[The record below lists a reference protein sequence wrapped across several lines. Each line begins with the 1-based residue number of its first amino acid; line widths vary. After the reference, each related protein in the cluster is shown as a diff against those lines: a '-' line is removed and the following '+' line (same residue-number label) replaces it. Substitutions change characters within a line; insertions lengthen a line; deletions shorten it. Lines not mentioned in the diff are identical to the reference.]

1 MAVYI
6 QKAYISDNI
15 RREIRPHCGAQYAAR
30 LFKEKY
36 RWTQQIL
43 DNIEWELHAVFI
55 QNQKYSRK
63 KTTIKYIHRWLPS
76 GSKSFGQN
84 IGCSHCE
91 GDGTQHDH
99 DHFLTCEF
107 SIERKEERINAITD
121 KMKELLTPKDICDG
135 ILKGILNF
143 YNNTIE
149 KEEKRPKNKSIIN
162 QNTIGWQHF
171 CRGRVS
177 KQLAIA
183 METYYT
189 QHPDN
194 PNFTGKGWTK
204 QMIAL
209 MLTNHVEEGR
219 LRCHNLTSPKKS
231 MTIDSPVKKK

>member
-15 RREIRPHCGAQYAAR
+15 RREIRSHCGAQYAAR

-36 RWTQQIL
+36 RWTQQML

-107 SIERKEERINAITD
+107 SIKRRKERINAITD
-121 KMKELLTPKDICDG
+121 KLKVLLTPKDICDG
-135 ILKGILNF
+135 ILQGILNF

-149 KEEKRPKNKSIIN
+149 KEGKRPKNNSIIN

-177 KQLAIA
+177 KEQTTA
-183 METYYT
+183 MEKILHST
-189 QHPDN
+189 P
-194 PNFTGKGWTK
+194 
-204 QMIAL
+204 
-209 MLTNHVEEGR
+209 
-219 LRCHNLTSPKKS
+219 
-231 MTIDSPVKKK
+231 